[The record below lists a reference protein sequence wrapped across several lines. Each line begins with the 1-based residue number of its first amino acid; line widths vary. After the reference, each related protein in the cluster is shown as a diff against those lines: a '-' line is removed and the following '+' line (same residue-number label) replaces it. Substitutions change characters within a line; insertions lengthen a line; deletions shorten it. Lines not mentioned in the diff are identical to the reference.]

1 MINSSGNQVFE
12 ITNSR
17 KEEIE
22 PIKKKPQP
30 C

>member
-22 PIKKKPQP
+22 PMKKKTQP